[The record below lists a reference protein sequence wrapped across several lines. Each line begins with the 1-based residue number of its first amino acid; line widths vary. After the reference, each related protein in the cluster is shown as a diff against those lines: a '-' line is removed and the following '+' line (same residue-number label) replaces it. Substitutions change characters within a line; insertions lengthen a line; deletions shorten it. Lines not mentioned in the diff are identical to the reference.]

1 MWYDGT
7 HSITFG
13 EKNTWT
19 DWHLIPSSRPVV
31 ATSSQKTSYQDLPGE
46 NGSLDLSDYLSGD
59 PIFGNREGSFE
70 FVVDHDKW
78 DDWEN
83 ARFQIANYLRGKEM
97 RMVLMDDP
105 LWYYSGR
112 FAMENWR
119 NGQNYSLV
127 NIKYTVRPFKYRI
140 EARDELKNI
149 SVKDLKTVTVEGSV
163 ACESPTFIVS
173 NAGQDGLFLSCDEGW
188 FNLPN
193 GETKITDLKLRPGAH
208 ILSFHGTGTI
218 TIDYHEGCL

>member
-19 DWHLIPSSRPVV
+19 DWHLIPSSRPVI
-31 ATSSQKTSYQDLPGE
+31 AIPEQKTNYIELPGE
-46 NGSLDLSDYLSGD
+46 NSSLDFSDYLSGD
-59 PIFGNREGSFE
+59 PIFSNREGDIE

-78 DDWEN
+78 DHWEM
-83 ARFQIANYLRGKEM
+83 ARNEISNYLRGREL
-97 RMVLMDDP
+97 RMILADDP
-105 LWYYSGR
+105 LWFYSGR
-112 FAMENWR
+112 FTMSNWR

-127 NIKYTVRPFKYRI
+127 NIKYVLKPFKYRI
-140 EARDELKNI
+140 EPRNEYKNLSI
-149 SVKDLKTVTVEGSV
+149 NGSKTVTVEGSV

-173 NAGQDGLFLSCDEGW
+173 NAGQNGLFLSCDEGW

-193 GETKITDLKLRPGAH
+193 GETKIAELKLRPGQH
-208 ILSFHGTGTI
+208 ILTIQGSGTV
-218 TIDYHEGCL
+218 TIDYHEGSL